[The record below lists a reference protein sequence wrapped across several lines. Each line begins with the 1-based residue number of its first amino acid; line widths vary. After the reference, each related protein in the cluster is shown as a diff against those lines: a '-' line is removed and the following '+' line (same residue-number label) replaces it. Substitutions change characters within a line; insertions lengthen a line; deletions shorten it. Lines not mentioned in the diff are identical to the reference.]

1 MQLDVPRSDPPS
13 WLDELQIALL
23 WPERRWSQDG
33 TLDLLSASSE
43 FEGWLRDR
51 RLYDK
56 RHGHG
61 WLSAI
66 TDFTQSARQIG
77 PRLKTALK
85 PELRR
90 ALDTADSLRAGIQ
103 SKGPAVLKTH
113 LPSRL
118 SADHAVYAAFKSR
131 WTEPTVRGAAW
142 QDFVEACRDETV
154 SYDAIALRRD
164 LFWHLMRAAGYDP
177 QRLSQ
182 LLSGVLADID
192 WYVTDAQ
199 LWIGD
204 IADEQFSAPR
214 PMDQAAG
221 LTETQRLALCQRM
234 VTQQPKQAHRVIWLA
249 FDRAGPGTGLHELGA
264 VTFWHSE
271 LLQAILKDGVS
282 PSWESRIPRELQSA
296 QVAVVSPDLPTGPDI
311 TLARVDLGNGAF
323 TDPVRIAAE
332 QAESVVALAGFR
344 ADELRWRRIDG
355 YLDFMDGRP
364 HKIGS
369 FGAPDRLDDMVPPM
383 HTQFMAAELDRLSPR
398 LTKHLP
404 IADPDL
410 TEVVQAVRWWQ
421 QARTQ
426 TPLAALLLDVRAL
439 EVIASRVGTTWE
451 KYIGDYL
458 RTTWVRLSIQGAL
471 TGTVH
476 AAVHRAQSLSSEE
489 HRRRVEAH
497 RAAIMSFVEGG
508 FTIDPGKCLDALPEL
523 AALFPVHTQLGRQ
536 LRTLDTHLISLTSL
550 NAWCAE
556 LTDEWKR
563 LDQRLQRLRN
573 AISHGG
579 PFQDEGVASTSRL
592 GQRLA
597 AWSLSLALEGILEG
611 KTIATAH
618 DEHVQ
623 REVAWWN
630 DRRTASTMSKAIF
643 GS

>member
-1 MQLDVPRSDPPS
+1 M
-13 WLDELQIALL
+13 
-23 WPERRWSQDG
+23 
-33 TLDLLSASSE
+33 
-43 FEGWLRDR
+43 
-51 RLYDK
+51 
-56 RHGHG
+56 
-61 WLSAI
+61 
-66 TDFTQSARQIG
+66 
-77 PRLKTALK
+77 
-85 PELRR
+85 
-90 ALDTADSLRAGIQ
+90 
-103 SKGPAVLKTH
+103 
-113 LPSRL
+113 
-118 SADHAVYAAFKSR
+118 
-131 WTEPTVRGAAW
+131 
-142 QDFVEACRDETV
+142 
-154 SYDAIALRRD
+154 
-164 LFWHLMRAAGYDP
+164 
-177 QRLSQ
+177 
-182 LLSGVLADID
+182 LSGIN

-204 IADEQFSAPR
+204 ITDEQFAVPR
-214 PMDQAAG
+214 PVDQAAG
-221 LTETQRLALCQRM
+221 LTERQRLALCQRL
-234 VTQQPKQAHRVIWLA
+234 VTQQPQQAHRVIWLA

-271 LLQAILKDGVS
+271 LLHAILKGGNS
-282 PSWESRIPRELQSA
+282 PDWESRIPRELQA
-296 QVAVVSPDLPTGPDI
+296 ARATVVAADLPVGPDI

-323 TDPVRIAAE
+323 TDPAPIAAE

-344 ADELRWRRIDG
+344 ADELRWRRLDG
-355 YLDFMDGRP
+355 YVDFIDGRP
-364 HKIGS
+364 HRFGS

-404 IADPDL
+404 IADPAL

-458 RTTWVRLSIQGAL
+458 RTTWARRSIQGAL
-471 TGTVH
+471 TETVH
-476 AAVHRAQSLSSEE
+476 AAIHRAESLSSEE
-489 HRRRVEAH
+489 HRQRVEAH
-497 RAAIMSFVEGG
+497 RAAVMSFVEGG
-508 FTIDPGKCLDALPEL
+508 ITIDPRKCLDALPEL
-523 AALFPVHTQLGRQ
+523 AALFPVHTRLGRQ
-536 LRTLDTHLISLTSL
+536 LRTLDTHLSSLTSL
-550 NAWCAE
+550 NAWCEE
-556 LTDEWKR
+556 LTDEWTR

-597 AWSLSLALEGILEG
+597 ALSLSLALEGILEG
-611 KTIATAH
+611 KTIAAAH

-623 REVAWWN
+623 REAAWWN

>member
-77 PRLKTALK
+77 PRLKIALK